1 MADSTPGKP
10 PVFMPIALTTP
21 LALVP
26 GVPPNLAEAMALL
39 GVTNVGRFLA
49 HLPLR
54 HEIQEAE
61 SPIGEI
67 VAGRIVSARGEVTAT
82 KLSQQGQRPRLEAVL
97 HDGTGR
103 LEVLWFNMMYL
114 REKIKPGV
122 RLRVQGKATKRGS
135 GVQLVNPRHEVL
147 QPGNDDPP
155 PRDSRVRP
163 VYPASEMIRAWQ
175 VEKLAAIVLPQA
187 WPLLEDHLSAEF
199 RRARNLPSLAEAYRM
214 MHAPTS
220 TDEVLMGRRRLA
232 YDELLLLQ
240 LGVHMKRWH
249 LRRSLRAPDLRW
261 NEAIDREIRARFP
274 FTLTP
279 SQDTVVREIA
289 ADLSKPTP
297 TNRLVQGDV
306 GSGKTAV
313 ALYAM
318 LMAVLSRH
326 QAALMAPTEILA
338 EQHFQSISRMLSGG
352 GVRVEL
358 LTGGIDPVARA
369 RVLSGLAS
377 GSVDILIGTHA
388 LLTDDVRFQSL
399 AVCVID
405 EQHRF
410 GVHQRASLRAKGGGG
425 GGTEAVTGITPH
437 VVVMTATP
445 IPRTLAITLFG
456 DLDIS
461 TIKGLPPGR
470 TPVRTKVVD
479 AGERHKVYK
488 DVRKRLDAGEQ
499 AFVVVP
505 AIGDEDDERLGVEP
519 TADGDLVSARSLV
532 RELEAGAFAGKRVAA
547 MHSRLRKATRDSIM
561 ERFRGGLID
570 ALVATTVIE
579 VGVDIPG
586 ATVMVV
592 EHAERFGLAQLHQL
606 RGRVG
611 RGAKASACYLIADS
625 PAIAA
630 TPNAPDTGTNEIA
643 VARLAVME
651 KTNDGFVL
659 AEKDMEL
666 RGPGELF
673 GTRQSGLPPFKVAD
687 LMRDRELLAMARR
700 DAAEW
705 VERSPILAAPEEAL
719 VRRRL
724 FKSFG
729 ESLGLGDVG

>member
-1 MADSTPGKP
+1 MSDPHP
-10 PVFMPIALTTP
+10 PHSIPAQPQMALTTP

-26 GVPPNLAEAMALL
+26 GVPPNLAEAMAMM

-61 SPIGEI
+61 SAIGEI

-82 KLSQQGQRPRLEAVL
+82 KVWPRGPKPRLEAVL

-147 QPGNDDPP
+147 HPGNEDPP

-163 VYPASEMIRAWQ
+163 VYPASELIRAWQ
-175 VEKLAAIVLPQA
+175 VEKLAALVLPMA
-187 WPLLEDHLSAEF
+187 WPLLEDHLTPEY
-199 RRARNLPSLAEAYRM
+199 RAARSLPSLGEAYRM
-214 MHAPTS
+214 MHAPES

-261 NEAIDREIRARFP
+261 NEAVDKEIKGRFP
-274 FTLTP
+274 FALTA
-279 SQDTVVREIA
+279 SQETVVREIA

-306 GSGKTAV
+306 GSGKTVV

-318 LMAVLSRH
+318 LMAVMSKH

-338 EQHFQSISRMLSGG
+338 EQHFQSVKRMLSGG

-358 LTGGIDPVARA
+358 LTGGMEPATRA
-369 RVLSGLAS
+369 RIIAGLGS
-377 GSVDILIGTHA
+377 GSVDIVIGTHA
-388 LLTDDVRFQSL
+388 LLTEDVRFQSL

-410 GVHQRASLRAKGGGG
+410 GVHQRAGLRAKGGGG
-425 GGTEAVTGITPH
+425 GGETGITPH

-461 TIKGLPPGR
+461 VIDGMPPGR
-470 TPVRTKVVD
+470 KPVRTRVID
-479 AGERHKVYK
+479 AAERHTVYQE
-488 DVRKRLDAGEQ
+488 VRKRLDAGEQ

-505 AIGDEDDERLGVEP
+505 AIGEEDDERMGVEP
-519 TADGDLVSARSLV
+519 TADGELVSARSLV

-561 ERFRGGLID
+561 ERFRAGLID

-592 EHAERFGLAQLHQL
+592 EHAERFGLAQLHQ
-606 RGRVG
+606 
-611 RGAKASACYLIADS
+611 
-625 PAIAA
+625 
-630 TPNAPDTGTNEIA
+630 
-643 VARLAVME
+643 
-651 KTNDGFVL
+651 
-659 AEKDMEL
+659 
-666 RGPGELF
+666 
-673 GTRQSGLPPFKVAD
+673 
-687 LMRDRELLAMARR
+687 
-700 DAAEW
+700 
-705 VERSPILAAPEEAL
+705 
-719 VRRRL
+719 
-724 FKSFG
+724 
-729 ESLGLGDVG
+729 